1 MEKLSEVSEAM
12 RIAIIAAEK
21 LPEVNR
27 LMNMAAKEQEFTKA
41 AEYKAEKDKWL
52 SLMPGVED
60 LKHWKEVIDKYIS
73 NEKAS

>member
-12 RIAIIAAEK
+12 RLAIIGAEK

-27 LMNMAAKEQEFTKA
+27 LMKISAEAQEYTKA
-41 AEYKAEKDKWL
+41 AEYKEEKDKWL

-60 LKHWKEVIDKYIS
+60 LKHWKEIIDKHIIS
-73 NEKAS
+73 GK